1 MNNPIKIAALD
12 SHLINADKI
21 KQMRAVAN
29 VMKNDADADIKNQ
42 GISLEKE
49 AQAMEDAATAQ
60 KNAHDLSISCTQAVK
75 KEAKT
80 GSEVYS
86 TSTGLLETKFPN
98 DEVKWK
104 TYSVELTLPGSAAVL
119 PDAVKGGSVVQSP
132 FAGRGIMHFNHL
144 KKVDFYKVME
154 TTGDPADL
162 TTYYPANPPT
172 FDSSVGG
179 EVFPKTVG
187 KPAFWIVIAHN
198 HAGDG
203 PPSAPF
209 TNTIH

>member
-12 SHLINADKI
+12 SHLSVADKLI
-21 KQMRAVAN
+21 QIRAVGK
-29 VMKNDADADIKNQ
+29 VMAADADIDIAVQ
-42 GISLEKE
+42 GKELLKE
-49 AQAMEDAATAQ
+49 ADTITDKVTDQV
-60 KNAHDLSISCTQAVK
+60 NAHELAISSTKAVK
-75 KEAKT
+75 AEEKT

-86 TSTGLLETKFPN
+86 TSTDLLEKKFPN
-98 DEVKWK
+98 DEISWK
-104 TYSVELTLPGSAAVL
+104 KYSVQTTKSGTAAVL

-162 TTYYPANPPT
+162 TTYYPANPST
-172 FDSSVGG
+172 FDSSAGG
-179 EVFPKTVG
+179 EVFPKVIG
-187 KPAFWIVIAHN
+187 KPTFWIVIAHN

>member
-12 SHLINADKI
+12 SHLSVADKI
-21 KQMRAVAN
+21 KQIRAVGT
-29 VMKNDADADIKNQ
+29 VMAADADVDIVTQ
-42 GISLEKE
+42 GKVLLKE
-49 AQAMEDAATAQ
+49 ADIITGKVTDQV
-60 KNAHDLSISCTQAVK
+60 NAHSLAVSTTKAVK
-75 KEAKT
+75 AEEKT
-80 GSEVYS
+80 GGEVYS

-98 DEVKWK
+98 DETSWK
-104 TYSVELTLPGSAAVL
+104 KYSVDLTLPGSAAVL

-154 TTGDPADL
+154 STGDPADL
-162 TTYYPANPPT
+162 TTYYPANPST
-172 FDSSVGG
+172 FDSSAGG
-179 EVFPKTVG
+179 EVFPKVIG
-187 KPAFWIVIAHN
+187 KPTFWIVIAHN

>member
-12 SHLINADKI
+12 SHLPVADKVV
-21 KQMRAVAN
+21 QMRAVGN
-29 VMKNDADADIKNQ
+29 VMAADADMDINAQ
-42 GISLEKE
+42 GKALLKE
-49 AQAMEDAATAQ
+49 ADIMTGKVTDQV
-60 KNAHDLSISCTQAVK
+60 NAHSLSVSTTKAVK
-75 KEAKT
+75 VEEKT

-132 FAGRGIMHFNHL
+132 FAGRGIMHFNHS

-179 EVFPKTVG
+179 EVFPKVIG